1 MSYDYWRKDSQL
13 YKASLAER
21 PGFVVNDLPSSQPH
35 QNYLPSVSGDI
46 PPVATQHCRHHPM
59 YGGDSTSNDQR
70 DIHVATGQPSHN
82 TSFNHSHTPSFDD
95 RFVNNQE
102 LFVNNLDSSGNV
114 SESRPIEGHPHP
126 VHDSPLES
134 HTSSCSFVCKWDD
147 GHGPCDTTTVSVEE
161 LVNHVSSS
169 HLPPPGPTPLKC
181 KWQGCRLRKLI
192 CRNTILRHIR
202 QIELG
207 ISPRRQ

>member
-13 YKASLAER
+13 YKALLAER
-21 PGFVVNDLPSSQPH
+21 SGFVVNDLPSSQPH
-35 QNYLPSVSGDI
+35 QNYLPSVPGDP
-46 PPVATQHCRHHPM
+46 PPV
-59 YGGDSTSNDQR
+59 
-70 DIHVATGQPSHN
+70 
-82 TSFNHSHTPSFDD
+82 
-95 RFVNNQE
+95 FVNNQE
-102 LFVNNLDSSGNV
+102 LLINNLDSSGNV
-114 SESRPIEGHPHP
+114 SESRLIKGHPHP
-126 VHDSPLES
+126 VHDSPSES
-134 HTSSCSFVCKWDD
+134 HTSSRLFVCKWND
-147 GHGPCDTTTVSVEE
+147 GHGPCDTTAASVEE

-192 CRNTILRHIR
+192 CRDTILRHVR